1 MSKTVSGFSKKTKE
15 EKIDWLVAQY
25 LDGNSTLKNTLKKYW
40 NVDASLQNLHDDF
53 IENTLT
59 NYYLPFGIAPNFKI
73 NGSIY
78 AIPMVIEES
87 SVVAAASNAAK
98 FWKDRGGFK
107 AGVLST
113 QKNGQVHFN
122 FFGKK
127 EDIESYFKVIKPTLI
142 EDIATHHEQ

>member
-59 NYYLPFGIAPNFKI
+59 N
-73 NGSIY
+73 
-78 AIPMVIEES
+78 
-87 SVVAAASNAAK
+87 
-98 FWKDRGGFK
+98 
-107 AGVLST
+107 
-113 QKNGQVHFN
+113 
-122 FFGKK
+122 
-127 EDIESYFKVIKPTLI
+127 
-142 EDIATHHEQ
+142 

>member
-73 NGSIY
+73 NGSI
-78 AIPMVIEES
+78 
-87 SVVAAASNAAK
+87 
-98 FWKDRGGFK
+98 
-107 AGVLST
+107 
-113 QKNGQVHFN
+113 
-122 FFGKK
+122 KK
-127 EDIESYFKVIKPTLI
+127 
-142 EDIATHHEQ
+142 